1 VKGSRSTQRG
11 RILELLIAA
20 RGDWVPL
27 PKITECAAQYNA
39 RIHQLR
45 RLGFR
50 IENHSKQIDGV
61 RHSSFRLVRGPDQS
75 ARGPQP
81 DRIAKARE
89 WLSVARGTDTRPEPL
104 PTAACKTGTLFPMTD
119 PHVYHDPEEG
129 WR

>member
-1 VKGSRSTQRG
+1 VKDARATQRG

-39 RIHQLR
+39 RIHTLR

-50 IENHSKQIDGV
+50 IENRTKEVAGV
-61 RHSSFRLVRGPDQS
+61 RYSWFRLVRGPDQP

-89 WLSVARGTDTRPEPL
+89 WLSVARGESTPVG
-104 PTAACKTGTLFPMTD
+104 ATGSLFGDHSPD
-119 PHVYHDPEEG
+119 WSYRE
-129 WR
+129 